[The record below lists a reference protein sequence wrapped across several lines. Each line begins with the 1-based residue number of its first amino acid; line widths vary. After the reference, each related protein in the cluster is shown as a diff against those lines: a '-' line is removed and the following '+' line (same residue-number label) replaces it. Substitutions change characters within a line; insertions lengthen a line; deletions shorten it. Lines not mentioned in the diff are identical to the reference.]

1 MTTSPTPPLDLSER
15 DAHGIAGTIHTPDP
29 AAVERLRALMA
40 QQPQPRWQEAA
51 RRQYNGSQIVANL
64 QRTAERLYEARRK
77 TLTPAELAAA
87 LSRHNAG
94 EGWKPIAADYGM
106 SHTTLMRRVEE
117 EQRAAQLA
125 KRQEQTQ

>member
-1 MTTSPTPPLDLSER
+1 MTTPTPPRDLSER
-15 DAHGIAGTIHTPDP
+15 DRAGIAGTIHECDP

-40 QQPQPRWQEAA
+40 QQQPPRWQEAQ

-125 KRQEQTQ
+125 KRQE

>member
-1 MTTSPTPPLDLSER
+1 MTTPTPPRDLSER
-15 DAHGIAGTIHTPDP
+15 DAHGIAGTIHECDP
-29 AAVERLRALMA
+29 AAVERLKALMA
-40 QQPQPRWQEAA
+40 QQPQPRWQEAQ

-125 KRQEQTQ
+125 KRQE

>member
-1 MTTSPTPPLDLSER
+1 MTTPTPPRDLSER
-15 DAHGIAGTIHTPDP
+15 DAHGIAGTIHECDP
-29 AAVERLRALMA
+29 AAVAHLKTVMA
-40 QQPQPRWQEAA
+40 QQQPPRWQEAR

>member
-1 MTTSPTPPLDLSER
+1 MTLPTPPRDLSER
-15 DAHGIAGTIHTPDP
+15 DAHGIAGTIHECDP
-29 AAVERLRALMA
+29 AAVERLRAHLA
-40 QQPQPRWQEAA
+40 QQQPPRWQEAQ
-51 RRQYNGSQIVANL
+51 RRQYSGSQIVANL

>member
-1 MTTSPTPPLDLSER
+1 MTTPTPPRDLSER

-40 QQPQPRWQEAA
+40 QQQPPRWQEAR

>member
-1 MTTSPTPPLDLSER
+1 MTTPTPPRDLSER
-15 DAHGIAGTIHTPDP
+15 DTHGIAGTIHTPDP
-29 AAVERLRALMA
+29 AAVERLKRLMA
-40 QQPQPRWQEAA
+40 QQQPPRWQEAR

-125 KRQEQTQ
+125 KRQE